1 MKTTLT
7 LLAFFLA
14 VATAADAQVAPEATS
29 GTASLDYSL
38 NYAQTTTLYGG
49 GLGNQQRS
57 TASGILDY
65 ADGSVRLPFHVTV
78 AGGVGWTEAGTS
90 YGNGFY
96 EDLALSQG
104 IIWRKTTI
112 VIGDSLSCLPL
123 SPVTGFSGV
132 PGTGEP
138 IGGSGQAPTTNQSI
152 LTLNTRSIA
161 NGVNGSV
168 SKILNSDWS
177 LSGGG
182 GMFKLIYPD
191 GNGLDTNSESANAT
205 ISRRLSKLT
214 SLDGVYSFSKFS
226 YPGYD
231 FSLRSNSLLFGGKRQ
246 WNRSLTTNANVGA
259 GWTSSSGSVGSL
271 GSSGSSGNSGSSGS
285 SGSSPVPSSTR
296 LSVTASISYQLRHGT
311 ASVNYLRSTSGGGGY
326 TLGAYVDAVNANY
339 SWDAGKSL
347 TIGFEGDYTRT
358 ATLQGTGVT
367 NGKIVGTQAG
377 WRMGRYLSV
386 FANYT
391 VLDQSS
397 SAALQGSVLGSLYQ
411 TISFGVGFSPRKLR
425 PFSQ

>member
-1 MKTTLT
+1 MKTTLI
-7 LLAFFLA
+7 LLAFLFT
-14 VATAADAQVAPEATS
+14 VAATSHAQVAPEATA
-29 GTASLDYSL
+29 GTASLGYSL
-38 NYAQTTTLYGG
+38 NYAQTATISGY
-49 GLGNQQRS
+49 GNQQRS

-65 ADGSVRLPFHVTV
+65 ANGSVRLPFQVTV
-78 AGGVGWTEAGTS
+78 AGGFGWTEAGTS

-96 EDLALSQG
+96 ENLALSQG
-104 IIWRKTTI
+104 IIWRKTT
-112 VIGDSLSCLPL
+112 VMVGDSLSYLPL

-138 IGGSGQAPTTNQSI
+138 IGGPGQAPTTNQSI
-152 LTLNTRSIA
+152 LTLATRSIA
-161 NGVNGSV
+161 NGVDGSV
-168 SKILNSDWS
+168 SQKLNSAWS

-191 GNGLDTNSESANAT
+191 GNGLDTNSESADVT
-205 ISRRLSKLT
+205 ISRSLNKLN
-214 SLDGVYSFSKFS
+214 SLNGAYSFSEFS

-231 FSLRSNSLLFGGKRQ
+231 FSLRSSSLLFGGNRQ
-246 WNRSLTTNANVGA
+246 WNRSLTTTAAVGV
-259 GWTSSSGSVGSL
+259 GWTSSSGSV
-271 GSSGSSGNSGSSGS
+271 GSSGS

-296 LSVTASISYQLRHGT
+296 LSVNASISYLLRHGA
-311 ASVNYLRSTSGGGGY
+311 ASVNYIRATSGGGGY

-347 TIGFEGDYTRT
+347 TIGFQGDYTRT

-367 NGKIVGTQAG
+367 SGEVAGAQAG

-397 SAALQGSVLGSLYQ
+397 SAALPGSALGSLYQ
-411 TISFGVGFSPRKLR
+411 TISFGMGFSPRKLH